1 MPGERYR
8 QRTRKRFVWNKQVLF
23 GILLTGVVLVV
34 MCVVGYALS
43 VGSGI
48 PDARDSQDS
57 AQLFATA
64 PTTEPPTTDAPT
76 TEPPTTEL
84 PTTEPSTELT
94 SELPTEPPLPE
105 HVQNAQALLET
116 MTLEDKV
123 WQMIFLTQEELTDT
137 MGTQY
142 AGEGTREALS
152 QYPVGGIIYFNSNI
166 SSEQQLRDL
175 IGNTQSFSKIP
186 LMIGVDEEGGR
197 VSRLSG
203 IGVTD
208 YVAPM
213 ASYGSALDEKAVY
226 ELGRH
231 FAESLLDVGFNV
243 NYAPVA
249 DIVTN
254 PDNTEIGDRSFSED
268 PSIAAAMVVQ
278 MVRGMQD
285 NGLVS
290 CLKHFPGHGSTS
302 ADSHYGMSV
311 SERTLD
317 ELRGAEFIPFA
328 AGIDAGVALVMMSHM
343 SLPKVT
349 GSDVPCDLS
358 YEVVTGLLREELGFE
373 GVIISDSHEMAAI
386 TAYYTCG
393 EAAVLAVKAGCD
405 VVLMPESKQA
415 AANALLQAVADGT
428 LSEARINESV
438 LRILSLKYEYGIIE

>member
-1 MPGERYR
+1 MEKEKKR
-8 QRTRKRFVWNKQVLF
+8 QRTRKRFVLNRQVLF
-23 GILLTGVVLVV
+23 GILLTGVVLIV

-43 VGSGI
+43 LGSGI
-48 PDARDSQDS
+48 PDARDGQQGE
-57 AQLFATA
+57 QLFATA
-64 PTTEPPTTDAPT
+64 MTTEPPT
-76 TEPPTTEL
+76 TEPPTTEP
-84 PTTEPSTELT
+84 PTTEPPETSTAPK
-94 SELPTEPPLPE
+94 SELPTEPSEPE
-105 HVQNAQALLET
+105 YVLQAQELLET
-116 MTLEDKV
+116 MTLEEKI

-142 AGEGTREALS
+142 AGEGTREALR
-152 QYPVGGIIYFNSNI
+152 QYPIGGVIYFSGNI
-166 SSEQQLRDL
+166 SSEGQLRDL
-175 IGNTQSFSKIP
+175 ISNTQSFSKIP

-213 ASYGSALDEKAVY
+213 ASYGSARDEKAVY
-226 ELGRH
+226 DLGQH
-231 FAESLLDVGFNV
+231 FAESLIDMGFNV

-268 PSIAAAMVVQ
+268 PTVAAAMVVQ
-278 MVRGMQD
+278 MVKGMQD
-285 NGLVS
+285 GGLVS

-311 SERTLD
+311 SERSLE

-328 AGIDAGVALVMMSHM
+328 AGIEAGAELVMMSHM

-349 GSDVPCDLS
+349 GSDGPCDLS
-358 YEVVTGLLREELGFE
+358 YEVVTGLLRRELGFE

-386 TAYYTCG
+386 TAYYSCG

-415 AANALLQAVADGT
+415 AANALLEAVADGT

>member
-1 MPGERYR
+1 MQRERKQ
-8 QRTRKRFVWNKQVLF
+8 QRTRKRFVWNKQLLF
-23 GILLTGVVLVV
+23 GILLSGIVLVV
-34 MCVVGYALS
+34 MCVVGYALTL
-43 VGSGI
+43 GSGI
-48 PDARDSQDS
+48 PDARSGQE
-57 AQLFATA
+57 AEQLFTTQPTTEAPTTQPPMTEVPTTQP
-64 PTTEPPTTDAPT
+64 PTTEPRT
-76 TEPPTTEL
+76 
-84 PTTEPSTELT
+84 
-94 SELPTEPPLPE
+94 ELPTEPSIPE
-105 HVQNAQALLET
+105 HLQKAQALLET
-116 MTLEDKV
+116 MSLEEKV
-123 WQMIFLTQEELTDT
+123 WQMLFLTQEELTDT
-137 MGTQY
+137 FGTQY

-152 QYPVGGIIYFNSNI
+152 LYPIGGVIYFDSNI
-166 SSEQQLRDL
+166 SSEAQLREL
-175 IGNTQSFSKIP
+175 ISNTQSYSEIP

-208 YVAPM
+208 RVDPM
-213 ASYGSALDEKAVY
+213 GSYGSARDEGAVY
-226 ELGRH
+226 ALGQH
-231 FAESLLDVGFNV
+231 FAESLTDMGFNV

-254 PDNTEIGDRSFSED
+254 PDNTEIGDRSFSEE
-268 PSIAAAMVVQ
+268 PAVAAAMVVQ
-278 MVRGMQD
+278 MVKGMQD
-285 NGLVS
+285 GGLIS

-302 ADSHYGMSV
+302 ADSHYGRSV

-317 ELRGAEFIPFA
+317 ELRNAEFIPFA
-328 AGIDAGVALVMMSHM
+328 AGVEAGVELVMMSHM
-343 SLPKVT
+343 SLPNVT

-386 TAYYTCG
+386 TAYYSCG

-415 AANALLQAVADGT
+415 AANALLEAVADGT